1 MKRDDLERLS
11 KGELVDLVLKLQ
23 RPGKTSRTSSK
34 PPSTDRKAK
43 RENSKPG
50 GAKPGHEGHSRA
62 LTDDPDV
69 TVDHRPEHCPD
80 CGYAFDADARGDVVG
95 EYDHIDLPALRLE
108 TTRHNRLCCACPN
121 CGASVKAPVPEAAG
135 GSPFGPGIAALTV
148 YLKHFQMASYQRL
161 QSLFADVFGLT
172 VSQGALMNMLSR
184 SAAAFRPE
192 HDAILARLRQAE
204 AVASDETG
212 MRIEGVNGQ
221 QWVFRSERA
230 VVHRASFSRA
240 AAVVT
245 DVMNGTKPRYWTS
258 DRYSAQQ
265 GHGEKHQTCLAH
277 LARDVARVLEVGD
290 ERIGLALKI
299 WMTNVFALAHSL
311 PDAAASTIARKLR
324 DLEKRIDAILKEKT
338 T

>member
-1 MKRDDLERLS
+1 
-11 KGELVDLVLKLQ
+11 
-23 RPGKTSRTSSK
+23 
-34 PPSTDRKAK
+34 
-43 RENSKPG
+43 
-50 GAKPGHEGHSRA
+50 
-62 LTDDPDV
+62 
-69 TVDHRPEHCPD
+69 
-80 CGYAFDADARGDVVG
+80 
-95 EYDHIDLPALRLE
+95 
-108 TTRHNRLCCACPN
+108 
-121 CGASVKAPVPEAAG
+121 
-135 GSPFGPGIAALTV
+135 
-148 YLKHFQMASYQRL
+148 
-161 QSLFADVFGLT
+161 
-172 VSQGALMNMLSR
+172 
-184 SAAAFRPE
+184 
-192 HDAILARLRQAE
+192 
-204 AVASDETG
+204 

-338 T
+338 ACDVTAPILRKIGNARHQLLVFVQAPGLVEPTNNACERALRPSVITRKVTNGFRAFWVAEDDATIRPSSTPHGYPAQHLIKQSQKHSQSEGDWPRVGNYLTYKYLQKGINYMVLSCIVISSRNTT